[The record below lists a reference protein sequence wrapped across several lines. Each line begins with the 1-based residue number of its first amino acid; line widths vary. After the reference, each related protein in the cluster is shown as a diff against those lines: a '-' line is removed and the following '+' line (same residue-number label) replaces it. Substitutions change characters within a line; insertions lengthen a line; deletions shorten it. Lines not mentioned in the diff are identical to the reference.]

1 MIFLDLLSR
10 PRTIFRSI
18 KDVEEMKCALKLL
31 LGHMKRTQ
39 AGRFQTGEPWWTM
52 GVPDWWLVSCNSL
65 PKVIKDGNVLYVFT
79 QFILLVIGNFA
90 NLGGY
95 CYVCDIDAY
104 VGRWR

>member
-1 MIFLDLLSR
+1 
-10 PRTIFRSI
+10 
-18 KDVEEMKCALKLL
+18 
-31 LGHMKRTQ
+31 
-39 AGRFQTGEPWWTM
+39 M

-79 QFILLVIGNFA
+79 QFTLLVIGNFA

-104 VGRWR
+104 VGR